1 MGLRQGGTPQDPGGD
16 GSSLFPSLPIANAV
30 EQLDRTALFPGL
42 QLPASAIE
50 TLETYARSATLRHN
64 ARDTTFEYDQVRD
77 GRLPGGEPAVIAI
90 VVGADQHPLVLQ
102 IANDPQ
108 VRQIVRRYLGYAP
121 PRLNIRLLWSFVTSV
136 ADADRVAAAQTI
148 DYHFDVQSYNF
159 IYANYY
165 LSNVDARSGAHAMI
179 LASHREKPL
188 PWLLGSV
195 RQEREAILHRYG
207 AESEVVIEGPA
218 GFGFVQDAACYHKAM
233 APVDRERLML
243 QIRYY

>member
-1 MGLRQGGTPQDPGGD
+1 MRR
-16 GSSLFPSLPIANAV
+16 NAHSTMF
-30 EQLDRTALFPGL
+30 Q
-42 QLPASAIE
+42 
-50 TLETYARSATLRHN
+50 
-64 ARDTTFEYDQVRD
+64 YDQVRD
-77 GRLPGGEPAVIAI
+77 GRLPNGESAVIAV

-108 VRQIVRRYLGYAP
+108 VREIVRRYLGYAP

-136 ADADRVAAAQTI
+136 PDAERIAAAQTI

-165 LSNVDARSGAHAMI
+165 LSDVDTRSGAHAMI
-179 LASHREKPL
+179 LASHRKKPL

-195 RQEREAILHRYG
+195 RQGRDAVLERYG
-207 AESEVVIEGPA
+207 ADSEVVIQGPA
-218 GFGFVQDAACYHKAM
+218 GFGFIQDASCYHKAI